1 MIHSRNEQWA
11 NSSDLQGSEARWAEA
26 ELETIRARKAVD
38 AELLHAL
45 KDISSHPLFMEIES
59 NINTA
64 MDELERIGNF
74 LDHTLQG
81 EQYKAIEA
89 LQRNKKREL
98 DTKINL
104 LRQLHTKSKT
114 LESDLNKARE
124 TLRKNEGRL
133 TKEEKKLQTAILELR
148 KEIEDEPF
156 KHGYQVQCEKHE
168 SVVLQIQ
175 DIQKKLADVKDGVDA
190 ATKFARDNL
199 KVLQRAIPTVKRIII
214 TGSTEAII
222 KSNPLTFEIEGRW
235 MGLPILFT
243 VEWAPGWS
251 VPELY
256 NTISRKLI
264 ENAGKV

>member
-1 MIHSRNEQWA
+1 
-11 NSSDLQGSEARWAEA
+11 
-26 ELETIRARKAVD
+26 LETIRARKAID

-45 KDISSHPLFMEIES
+45 KGISSDPLFKEIES
-59 NINTA
+59 KLNTA

-81 EQYKAIEA
+81 EHYKAIEA

-98 DTKINL
+98 DTKIDL

-114 LESDLNKARE
+114 LESDLTKAQE

-133 TKEEKKLQTAILELR
+133 TEEEKKLQTAILELQ
-148 KEIEDEPF
+148 KEIEDKPF
-156 KHGYQVQCEKHE
+156 EHAYQVQREKHE

-175 DIQKKLADVKDGVDA
+175 DLQKKLAEVKEGVDA

-199 KVLQRAIPTVKRIII
+199 KVLQESIPTVKRIII
-214 TGSTEAII
+214 TGSTQAIT
-222 KSNPLTFEIEGRW
+222 KNNPLTFEIEGRW
-235 MGLPILFT
+235 KGLPVLFT

-256 NTISRKLI
+256 NTIGHKLI
-264 ENAGKV
+264 ENAGKL